1 MTSALAL
8 SAAVALFAAASAE
21 PALACKV
28 PAELPP
34 HMYFEKPATRATY
47 VVVKIL
53 GATRD
58 SISGRVVEG
67 FGSTLQTGSAFTMWF
82 IPNEEPHAVC
92 RVPML
97 VGETWLVQVRGAS
110 DRLEISRYD
119 WFNNVSSTHERFP
132 QYIAD
137 LKQSR

>member
-8 SAAVALFAAASAE
+8 SVAVALVAVASGE

-34 HMYFEKPATRATY
+34 HMYFDKSASRATY
-47 VVVKIL
+47 VIVKIL

-67 FGSTLQTGSAFTMWF
+67 FGGTLQIGSAFTMWF
-82 IPNEEPHAVC
+82 ILNEEPHAVC

-97 VGETWLVQVRGAS
+97 VGETWLVQVRGAGE
-110 DRLEISRYD
+110 RLEISRYD
-119 WFNNVSSTHERFP
+119 WFNNVPSTHERFP
-132 QYIAD
+132 RYIAD
-137 LKQSR
+137 LERSR